1 VKHDHRLE
9 GEAFAIRPVTLD
21 DAQFIWELRG
31 DLERSRYLH
40 PVEGGVSAQVNWMEA
55 YFDTPDD
62 YYFLVERL
70 RDGRPEGTAG
80 LYGVDSTRHC
90 AEWGRWVLRR
100 DSLAA
105 IESALLIYRF
115 GFDRLGLEEVYCRTL
130 AANRHVVGLHQSLG
144 LATRERSPAPLRVG
158 GEQHELV
165 EQFLTATAWRQIQD
179 AFQVRAAGAARLL
192 AR

>member
-1 VKHDHRLE
+1 VRHDHRLE

-21 DAQFIWELRG
+21 DAQFIWELRR
-31 DLERSRYLH
+31 DLDRSKYLH
-40 PVEGGVSAQVNWMEA
+40 PVEGGVSAQVDWMKA
-55 YFDTPDD
+55 YFDRPDD

-70 RDGRPEGTAG
+70 RDGRSEGTAG
-80 LYGVDSTRHC
+80 LYGLYHTLHR

-144 LATRERSPAPLRVG
+144 LATRERPPAKLSLG
-158 GEQHELV
+158 GEHHELV
-165 EQFLTATAWRQIQD
+165 EQFLIATAWRQIEVG
-179 AFQVRAAGAARLL
+179 FQARAAGAARLL

>member
-1 VKHDHRLE
+1 
-9 GEAFAIRPVTLD
+9 
-21 DAQFIWELRG
+21 
-31 DLERSRYLH
+31 
-40 PVEGGVSAQVNWMEA
+40 
-55 YFDTPDD
+55 
-62 YYFLVERL
+62 
-70 RDGRPEGTAG
+70 
-80 LYGVDSTRHC
+80 
-90 AEWGRWVLRR
+90 VLRR